1 MRLKDLPIG
10 TQTFSDI
17 IQGNFVYVDKTKYL
31 SELLHPEKATYFL
44 SRPRRFGKSLT
55 ISTLE
60 AIFLGKRD
68 LFKELYIDSTGYD
81 WKIHP
86 VIRIDMSKAGK
97 SCGDE
102 LIEFLIEQIR
112 VIANQ
117 YKVPFSDDI
126 RFSIC
131 FERLIRELSKQG
143 KVVILID
150 EYDKPIIEYL
160 TEPEKA
166 AINREILKEFYT
178 IIKASD
184 EFLRFVFMTGVSKF
198 SKVGVFSG
206 LNNLQDLTMDTKYAT
221 MLGYTQEELETNF
234 GAHIEALAKAEQISI
249 PETLEKIRK
258 WYNGYRFSETGTK
271 VYNPFSTLLLF
282 AQQRFT
288 AHWFETGTPTFLVE
302 LIQKTNLS
310 IEQTEEQALPE
321 SGFST
326 YEIENLDPLALL
338 FQTGYLTIAEYNRED
353 QRFKLGFPNHE
364 VESSFL
370 DHVLARFTEKRLS
383 ESQGLL
389 YQLETS
395 LKKSDLEV
403 FFSILKSFFAN
414 VPYDIQLSN
423 EKYYQSIFYMIFTLL
438 GLHIQAE
445 VKTNKGRIDAVI
457 ETKDKVYLFEFK
469 LKGTAEE
476 ALQQIQT
483 KEYAQKYKNS
493 DKPIWGIGVEF
504 DSKDRNIGRWV
515 TGGQ

>member
-1 MRLKDLPIG
+1 
-10 TQTFSDI
+10 
-17 IQGNFVYVDKTKYL
+17 
-31 SELLHPEKATYFL
+31 
-44 SRPRRFGKSLT
+44 
-55 ISTLE
+55 
-60 AIFLGKRD
+60 
-68 LFKELYIDSTGYD
+68 
-81 WKIHP
+81 
-86 VIRIDMSKAGK
+86 
-97 SCGDE
+97 
-102 LIEFLIEQIR
+102 
-112 VIANQ
+112 
-117 YKVPFSDDI
+117 
-126 RFSIC
+126 
-131 FERLIRELSKQG
+131 
-143 KVVILID
+143 
-150 EYDKPIIEYL
+150 
-160 TEPEKA
+160 
-166 AINREILKEFYT
+166 
-178 IIKASD
+178 
-184 EFLRFVFMTGVSKF
+184 
-198 SKVGVFSG
+198 
-206 LNNLQDLTMDTKYAT
+206 
-221 MLGYTQEELETNF
+221 
-234 GAHIEALAKAEQISI
+234 
-249 PETLEKIRK
+249 
-258 WYNGYRFSETGTK
+258 
-271 VYNPFSTLLLF
+271 LLLT
-282 AQQRFT
+282 QRDFKP
-288 AHWFETGTPTFLVE
+288 HWFETGTPTFLVE